1 MPNPPGLV
9 VDASYLWTAFMLA
22 LVKPKIFVNGQRVP
36 DTRWGRN
43 HVPVGPGQYH
53 VRVVTPWLFDMGPA
67 ETVVPVGAGPG
78 STVYYRSPAV
88 FFLNGAIGDGP
99 QKTPGLVLAL
109 LPGAV
114 ALVLFLL
121 TFLAIL
127 FG

>member
-1 MPNPPGLV
+1 M
-9 VDASYLWTAFMLA
+9 DASYVWTAFMLA

-67 ETVVPVGAGPG
+67 QAVVPVGAGPG

-88 FFLNGAIGDGP
+88 FFFNGAIGDRP
-99 QKTPGLVLAL
+99 QKTPGLVLTL

-114 ALVLFLL
+114 VLVLFLL
-121 TFLAIL
+121 TFLVIL
-127 FG
+127 LG